1 MRPDELH
8 GTSGRRRIRD
18 AGVLA
23 VLLALSASGC
33 SDLLGLGGDRVDEA
47 FDRWR
52 SARPENYY
60 FTFRYTCFCPGTR
73 PVVITVEGDSVV
85 QVSRVDEDDPPPG
98 PTSTYFTVE
107 GLFERIREWRARDP
121 YRERLEF
128 HDRMGYPVD
137 VFIDFE
143 RNVADEEQGFRI
155 SELRALERLE
165 E

>member
-8 GTSGRRRIRD
+8 GTSGRRRIRG

-33 SDLLGLGGDRVDEA
+33 SDLLGLGGDRVDE
-47 FDRWR
+47 
-52 SARPENYY
+52 
-60 FTFRYTCFCPGTR
+60 
-73 PVVITVEGDSVV
+73 
-85 QVSRVDEDDPPPG
+85 DDPPPG
-98 PTSTYFTVE
+98 PRSTYFTVE